1 MSESTDNGSAGEG
14 VAVRD
19 AAEAPWPVSA
29 PAIRPQIAGRWVSAR
44 PPLPGIALG
53 VLTPTIARPRADGLP
68 PQRPLASGGTVLVA
82 QALVPGLGYALL
94 RRPLRGAVTLAMFVL
109 VVLALYWQF
118 PKDAK
123 QPGAAWLWFGAIAAA
138 VWLNLLYRTARD
150 MQFAALAS
158 EDLDSAA
165 MQQRRHAQRQGF
177 VRSLCGLNLLAIA
190 LVIYGLNRLAID
202 AEVDFALF
210 TRQSNLHSAQQLV
223 SGLFHPKWSI
233 AGSTISHYA
242 WISLEMAI
250 LGTVGGA
257 IVAAPFSFLAARNLM
272 GRHPAT
278 RPVYYVMRFLFSC
291 IRAIPTLI
299 WGLIAISF
307 TLGHFPGVIA
317 LSIFSFGLL
326 AKLYSEAIEAIDWGQ
341 IEAVTAAGA
350 NPLQV
355 VLFSVVPQV
364 VPYFI
369 SSTLYS
375 LEVNVHSAVVL
386 GLIGA
391 GGLGLVINEY
401 VGTFHWSEAS
411 MVLIITIVMT
421 LAIDYGSAFIRSR
434 VV

>member
-1 MSESTDNGSAGEG
+1 
-14 VAVRD
+14 
-19 AAEAPWPVSA
+19 
-29 PAIRPQIAGRWVSAR
+29 
-44 PPLPGIALG
+44 
-53 VLTPTIARPRADGLP
+53 
-68 PQRPLASGGTVLVA
+68 
-82 QALVPGLGYALL
+82 VPGLGYVLL
-94 RRPLRGAVTLAMFVL
+94 RRPLRGAVTLALFVL
-109 VVLALYWQF
+109 LALVLYWQF
-118 PKDAK
+118 PKDA
-123 QPGAAWLWFGAIAAA
+123 AHTATAWLCFGLVAGA
-138 VWLNLLYRTARD
+138 VWLNLIYRTAGDLRIAASASDGRD
-150 MQFAALAS
+150 AVARQRAL
-158 EDLDSAA
+158 
-165 MQQRRHAQRQGF
+165 RTQRQGF
-177 VRSLCGLNLLAIA
+177 LRWLCGLNLLAITL
-190 LVIYGLNRLAID
+190 LVFGLNRLAID
-202 AEVDFALF
+202 AEVDFGLF
-210 TRQSNLHSAQQLV
+210 TRQSNLQSAQKLV
-223 SGLFHPKWSI
+223 TGLLHPKWSI
-233 AGSTISHYA
+233 AWSTIRQYA

-272 GRHPAT
+272 GRHPLT
-278 RPVYYVMRFLFSC
+278 RPIYYVMRFLFSC

-355 VLFSVVPQV
+355 VLFAVVPQV
-364 VPYFI
+364 VPHFI

-411 MVLIITIVMT
+411 MVLIVTIVLT